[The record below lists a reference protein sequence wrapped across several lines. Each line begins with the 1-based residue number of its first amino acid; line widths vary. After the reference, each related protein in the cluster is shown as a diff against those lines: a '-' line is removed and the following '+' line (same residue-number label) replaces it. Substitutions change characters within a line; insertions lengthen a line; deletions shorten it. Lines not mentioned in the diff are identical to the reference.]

1 MGKVEQLGKEYTDHK
16 VFEQL
21 TEFSDFYGSLAYTTM
36 RFMSQGTKA
45 ILNLDTYVFSSIKGT
60 LDSIR
65 EILSNG
71 RINDS
76 YALLRKYYDSTI
88 INVYTNLYLND
99 HFNLDNFIVEHID
112 NWRKGT
118 ETIPEYR
125 VISKYI
131 KDSTQLKPITDL
143 LLKDKLYKNVRDRCN
158 NHTHYN
164 YYYNLLLNDNEIY
177 LPERVKALDTFSAD
191 LTAVFVQHFAYLFYL
206 NDHYMMS
213 TDYVDYLDLGMTPE
227 EGSQYWVSPFI
238 QKVFDKWI
246 KPYRPDIADEIK
258 SNTSMKLE

>member
-1 MGKVEQLGKEYTDHK
+1 M
-16 VFEQL
+16 
-21 TEFSDFYGSLAYTTM
+21 
-36 RFMSQGTKA
+36 
-45 ILNLDTYVFSSIKGT
+45 DTYVFSSVKGT

-88 INVYTNLYLND
+88 INVYTNLYLSD
-99 HFNLDNFIVEHID
+99 HFNIDNFIVEHID

-125 VISKYI
+125 VILKYI
-131 KDSTQLKPITDL
+131 KDSAKLKPITDL
-143 LLKDKLYKNVRDRCN
+143 LLNDKLYKNIRDRCN
-158 NHTHYN
+158 DHTHYN

-177 LPERVKALDTFSAD
+177 LPNRVKALDTFSAD
-191 LTAVFVQHFAYLFYL
+191 LIAVFVQHFAYLFYL
-206 NDHYMMS
+206 NDHYMIS
-213 TDYVDYLDLGMTPE
+213 TDYVVYLDVGMTPE

-238 QKVFDKWI
+238 QKTFDKWI

-258 SNTSMKLE
+258 SKTSMKLE

>member
-1 MGKVEQLGKEYTDHK
+1 MDKVERLPKEYTDHK
-16 VFEQL
+16 VFVQL
-21 TEFSDFYGSLAYTTM
+21 AELADFYNSLAYSTIGFS
-36 RFMSQGTKA
+36 RQGTKA
-45 ILNLDTYVFSSIKGT
+45 ILNLDTNVFSSLKGT

-88 INVYTNLYLND
+88 INVYTNLYLHD
-99 HFNLDNFIVEHID
+99 HCNLDNFIVEQID
-112 NWRKGT
+112 NWIKGT
-118 ETIPEYR
+118 KTIPEYR

-131 KDSTQLKPITDL
+131 KDSAKLKPITDL
-143 LLKDKLYKNVRDRCN
+143 LLKDELYKNVRKRCN
-158 NHTHYN
+158 DHTHYN
-164 YYYNLLLNDNEIY
+164 YYYNLLLNNNEIY
-177 LPERVKALDTFSAD
+177 LPNRVKALDTFSAD
-191 LTAVFVQHFAYLFYL
+191 LIAVFVQHFAYLFYL

-213 TDYVDYLDLGMTPE
+213 TDYVDYLDEDMTPE

-238 QKVFDKWI
+238 QNAFDKWI

-258 SNTSMKLE
+258 SKTSMKLE